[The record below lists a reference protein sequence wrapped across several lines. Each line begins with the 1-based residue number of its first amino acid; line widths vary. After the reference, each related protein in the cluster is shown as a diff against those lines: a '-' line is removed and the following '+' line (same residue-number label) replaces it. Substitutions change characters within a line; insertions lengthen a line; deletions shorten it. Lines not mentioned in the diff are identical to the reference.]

1 MKFTI
6 VEDGDRKGFQSEKGK
21 AAQAEANI
29 TSLTLPPRSPSLV
42 PLDYSLWKQVD
53 EKMVARGPRGRETK
67 AGFLARLKRCARSL
81 PKATVRAAVRRMRA
95 NLDAL
100 VAPKG
105 FTPKND

>member
-1 MKFTI
+1 LM
-6 VEDGDRKGFQSEKGK
+6 
-21 AAQAEANI
+21 
-29 TSLTLPPRSPSLV
+29 

-53 EKMVARGPRGRETK
+53 EEMLACDPRGRETK

-81 PKATVRAAVRRMRA
+81 PKATVRATVRRMRA

-100 VAPKG
+100 VESKG

>member
-1 MKFTI
+1 M
-6 VEDGDRKGFQSEKGK
+6 
-21 AAQAEANI
+21 
-29 TSLTLPPRSPSLV
+29 

-53 EKMVARGPRGRETK
+53 GRMVACDPKGRETK

-81 PKATVRAAVRRMRA
+81 PKATVRATVRRMRA

-100 VAPKG
+100 VASKG